1 MKKIFLIL
9 GALIGWF
16 AVGLQFY
23 LILLN
28 RTASILET
36 IARFFTFF
44 TILTNIL
51 VAFYFTILLLRKNT
65 RLYTFVS
72 LSKVS
77 TAITLYIT
85 VVGLVYQF
93 ILRPLWD
100 PKGLQYLADELLH
113 SVTPFYVILYWSIF
127 ANKTQLEWKQILS
140 WLIYPIC
147 YFVVIIFR
155 GAFSGYYPY
164 PFVNVNEL
172 GYPNVLLNSGVLVLL
187 FALLSV
193 LFILVAKLSSRK

>member
-36 IARFFTFF
+36 IAIFFTFF
-44 TILTNIL
+44 TILTTIL
-51 VAFYFTILLLRKNT
+51 VAFYFTLLLLRKNT

-72 LSKVS
+72 QSKVS

-100 PKGLQYLADELLH
+100 PKAYNIWQTSCY
-113 SVTPFYVILYWSIF
+113 IL
-127 ANKTQLEWKQILS
+127 
-140 WLIYPIC
+140 
-147 YFVVIIFR
+147 
-155 GAFSGYYPY
+155 
-164 PFVNVNEL
+164 
-172 GYPNVLLNSGVLVLL
+172 
-187 FALLSV
+187 
-193 LFILVAKLSSRK
+193 